1 MRPFMQPDADLLG
14 VRSGLRRDIQL
25 TGQPE

>member
-1 MRPFMQPDADLLG
+1 MRPFMQPNADLLDL
-14 VRSGLRRDIQL
+14 RSGLRRDIQP